1 MEETTIRR
9 HDSLYLSEGDI
20 CLAAIHST
28 DSQDKMWL
36 LFRVHQSVLC
46 LHSPIFRDMLALPA
60 EDNTEK
66 FDGVPL
72 VRMPDSA
79 TDLEAVLKALYFG

>member
-1 MEETTIRR
+1 MDETSILK
-9 HDSLYLSEGDI
+9 HESLYLSEGNI
-20 CLAAIHST
+20 CLAAVQSS
-28 DSQDKMWL
+28 DAEVPKWL
-36 LFRVHQSVLC
+36 LFRVHQTILC

-60 EDNTEK
+60 EGNTEK

-79 TDLEAVLKALYFG
+79 VDLEAVLKALYFG